1 MLSKIENFLKK
12 YGIYFLVGLCLVL
25 GLLALKFR
33 NSTLDD
39 DLYLFET
46 SIMTDVL
53 QKGER
58 IGNYAVGVHGF
69 LFKLPVAFVFLLTG
83 PNMNIAVIWNILIAC
98 VSLYLFYLIL
108 KEYFKNE
115 LVSLSGS
122 LLLFANFQ
130 FILNLPTYMREM
142 PVLFSVLLFVYFLVK
157 KKSYWIIGL
166 SLLLILEA
174 KESVFFMIIPGYLLS
189 VLINEWKGFGF
200 KNIWKYI
207 STYFKLLIPTGVF
220 LFLMLFTQLIPLN
233 TVIFTLIPGVTK
245 GGVEYQMKHFEKE
258 AATQNIVQL
267 QNLEAAN
274 VNTLLL
280 PQNQGEE
287 QPVSQGEEG
296 KDIKKESVVSSVFKT
311 ILEYLGKVLY
321 PRTFSFLSIPGII
334 FFPAFFTSI
343 VLFKKAV
350 KKKKKIFISLALI
363 MWGFIAVYIFRLSF
377 DRYLFPITPVVLYF
391 FLLFLIDVVKDKKK
405 FMIIWIVSS
414 ILSFASLLFEAE
426 YIMIKFGLSAIAITI
441 IALYPLLRDKREDL
455 HFYVCILLSILTFGV
470 GLFYYYSSG
479 QLRSY
484 ILFGNDYEVEK
495 VVSYFS
501 EDENV
506 MFNDIGW
513 DLLPGIYR
521 GNNQYNPE
529 WKWELNDWVP
539 RKKYLK
545 MLDTTNTF
553 LMSGKSVEEDRA
565 EVEKYKIKK
574 VGIVKS
580 KIDNKPF
587 PNQDR
592 VEKYKEVDW
601 LKLVDKKELKNKELY
616 IYEVI

>member
-1 MLSKIENFLKK
+1 MITRIESFLKK
-12 YGIYFLVGLCLVL
+12 YGIYILIGLCFVI
-25 GLLALKFR
+25 GFVTLKFR

-46 SIMTDVL
+46 SIMADAL
-53 QKGER
+53 KDGHW

-69 LFKLPVAFVFLLTG
+69 LFKLPVALVFLLTG
-83 PNMNIAVIWNILIAC
+83 PVMNIAVIWNILIAC
-98 VSLYLFYLIL
+98 ASLYLFYLIL
-108 KEYFKNE
+108 KKCFKEE
-115 LVSLSGS
+115 LIPLSGV
-122 LLLFANFQ
+122 LLLFTNFQ
-130 FILNLPTYMREM
+130 FFLNLPTYMREM
-142 PVLFSVLLFVYFLVK
+142 PIIFTLLLFIYVLVQ

-166 SLLLILEA
+166 ALLLILEA
-174 KESVFFMIIPGYLLS
+174 KESIFFMVIPGYFIS
-189 VLINEWKGFGF
+189 VLINEWSGFRF
-200 KNIWKYI
+200 KDIWKYT

-280 PQNQGEE
+280 PKNEGEE
-287 QPVSQGEEG
+287 QSVNQEEVS
-296 KDIKKESVVSSVFKT
+296 KDVKRESVVGSVFKI
-311 ILEYLGKVLY
+311 ILEYLGKILY
-321 PRTFSFLSIPGII
+321 PRTFSFLSIPGVI

-343 VLFKKAV
+343 ILFNNAI

-363 MWGFIAVYIFRLSF
+363 MWAFLAVYIFRLSF

-391 FLLFLIDVVKDKKK
+391 FLLFLKDVVKDKQKYLL
-405 FMIIWIVSS
+405 IWIVSS
-414 ILSFASLLFEAE
+414 VLSLTSLLFEAE
-426 YIMIKFGLSAIAITI
+426 YIMIKFGLSAVAITI
-441 IALYPLLRDKREDL
+441 LALYFLLRSKSKNMY
-455 HFYVCILLSILTFGV
+455 FYVCILLSILTFGV
-470 GLFYYYSSG
+470 GIFFYYSSG
-479 QLRSY
+479 QLRNY

-495 VVSYFS
+495 VVSYFPA
-501 EDENV
+501 DENV

-529 WKWELNDWVP
+529 WKWELKDWVP
-539 RKKYLK
+539 RKKYLT

-553 LMSGKSVEEDRA
+553 LISGKTLEEERA
-565 EVEKYKIKK
+565 EVEKYKINKI
-574 VGIVKS
+574 GIVKS
-580 KIDNKPF
+580 KIDYKPF
-587 PNQDR
+587 LNQDR
-592 VEKYKEVDW
+592 IEEYLKMDW
-601 LKLVDKKELKNKELY
+601 LTLVDKVELKNKELY
-616 IYEVI
+616 IFEVI